1 MIFHILNSTP
11 ELLFRVL
18 PSKICQ
24 ETVLKCLDRVTKT
37 INKLPSVFTFIWVNT
52 HVSLSPQTE
61 SALSSIFR
69 QTFYR
74 ASSVQFSSVALS
86 HVLLCNPMD
95 CNTIGFPVHH
105 QLPEPTQTHVHHISD
120 AVQPS
125 HPLSSPSP
133 ATFNLSQHQDLFQ
146 WVSSSHEVTKVLE
159 FQLQHQ
165 IFQWIFRTDIF

>member
-61 SALSSIFR
+61 STLSSIFR

-86 HVLLCNPMD
+86 HVQLCNPMD

-105 QLPEPTQTHVHHISD
+105 QLPEPTQTRVHWVDD
-120 AVQPS
+120 AIQPYPLLS
-125 HPLSSPSP
+125 HSP
-133 ATFNLSQHQDLFQ
+133 AFNISQHQGLFK
-146 WVSSSHEVTKVLE
+146 WVSSSHQVATVLK
-159 FQLQHQ
+159 FRLQHQ
-165 IFQWIFRTDIF
+165 SFQWIFRTDFL